1 MSRQSMLL
9 GIWAI
14 SSLIAA
20 FLGMEFIHASYFA
33 GEWHPLSN
41 DSFYHARRILDAVDS
56 PRGFYQF
63 DKNIHAPEGSWLTWP
78 WGYDY
83 FMAKF
88 VQVWQFFS
96 PATDSMEIIT
106 HTAIYWIFINS
117 ALLLSITVVLNLPT
131 SLAALV
137 MLAFA
142 FSPLTQSLHG
152 VGIIDHH
159 YVEYTFVLATIL
171 AGLAWLK
178 QPASIARASALGIT
192 LGLAPAFHTGLFI
205 LQAPVLT
212 VLFLLWIQHK
222 LPPKESM
229 LALSCSLMLAM
240 LMAVIPSEP
249 FQLGKFQFSVL
260 SWFHLYIAATSTLFI
275 ASMAHF
281 SFRLKYLMGFCVVG
295 ALLLIPIWQD
305 SIGGAAFLSKK
316 ITMLSSISEAQSPYN
331 MMTVTYG
338 FWKTVGY
345 YSFFGL
351 LIPLLIPLFLY
362 RAWKSRSGMDIFLA
376 IMMAFGIG
384 LLLTQYR
391 LHYFGS
397 FALVLGWCVL
407 LADKFDF
414 VRTRQLSTFLIG
426 LLIVILAFIPSANS
440 VLFLRYELGWEE
452 RYQESLLLLDEL
464 DKACENKHG
473 IVLVD
478 NNFAHLVTYQST
490 CSVIAN
496 NFLMTPQHEEKIDE
510 MLKYMDLSPE
520 QLLEDK
526 PKGMRYVFARLS
538 SYLQINADD
547 SISLSSTETLQKNN
561 GRLMYELNTRD
572 DLPARYKFIG
582 EIQIPLDPDRNL
594 TSTVLYEILDEDDP
608 SLQ

>member
-1 MSRQSMLL
+1 M
-9 GIWAI
+9 
-14 SSLIAA
+14 IAA
-20 FLGMEFIHASYFA
+20 FLGMEFTHATYLASELDPLVLA
-33 GEWHPLSN
+33 GEWHPLGN

-117 ALLLSITVVLNLPT
+117 ALLLGITVVLNLPT

-142 FSPLTQSLHG
+142 LSPLTQSLHG

-178 QPASIARASALGIT
+178 QPASLARASALGIT

-205 LQAPVLT
+205 LQAPVLA

-229 LALSCSLMLAM
+229 IALSCALMLAM
-240 LMAVIPSEP
+240 LVAVIPAEP
-249 FQLGKFQFSVL
+249 FQLGQFQFSVL

-275 ASMAHF
+275 ACMAHF
-281 SFRLKYLMGFCVVG
+281 SFSLKHLIGFCVAG

-305 SIGGAAFLSKK
+305 TIGGAAFLSQK
-316 ITMLSSISEAQSPYN
+316 ITLLSTISEAQSPYR
-331 MMTVTYG
+331 MITTKPG
-338 FWKTVGY
+338 FWKTMGY

-351 LIPLLIPLFLY
+351 VIPLLIPLFLL

-376 IMMAFGIG
+376 VMMTFGVG

-391 LHYFGS
+391 LNYFGS

-407 LADKFDF
+407 LTDKFDF
-414 VRTRQLSTFLIG
+414 VRTRQLPTFLLG
-426 LLIVILAFIPSANS
+426 LLIVILAYIPSVDN
-440 VLFLRYELGWEE
+440 VLFNRYALGWDD
-452 RYQESLLLLDEL
+452 RYQESLPLFDEL
-464 DKACENKHG
+464 EKACERKHG

-478 NNFAHLVTYQST
+478 NNFAHMITYRAT

-496 NFLMTPQHEEKIDE
+496 NFLMTPQHEQKIHE
-510 MLKYMDLSPE
+510 MWEYMDLSPE
-520 QLLEDK
+520 QLLEKK
-526 PKGMRYVFARLS
+526 PKGMRYVFARMS
-538 SYLQINADD
+538 SYLQVNQDG
-547 SISLSSTETLQKNN
+547 SVSLTSTETMQKNN
-561 GRLMYELNTRD
+561 FRLMYELNSRD
-572 DLPARYKFIG
+572 DLPARYKYLG
-582 EIQIPLDPDRNL
+582 DIPLDPDRNL
-594 TSTVLYEILDEDDP
+594 TRAVLYEILDEDDP